1 MRIRRGFL
9 FWGILLLPLGV
20 VPLLVRAGIIDVAQ
34 LADAWRLWPILL
46 IAVGLAIL
54 VSRSRASLAATAVIA
69 LVLGTFGGAALASG
83 TTFWGSLTNCTLA
96 PTTGASQLERT
107 GTFSG
112 SSPTVR
118 LELRCG
124 SLDVHGTTAASWRFQ
139 STHRGPGPSLSVSS
153 GQLAAVAAQRGD
165 VREDWIVELPAGHLG
180 RIDLTGNAAGGT
192 FRLDGLTVDAFAATM
207 NAGDLT
213 IDAGTGSIGNLDA
226 TLNAGRVRLTL
237 GSNPLQGKISVN
249 AGAIDLC
256 VPADVGLR
264 IDVTEQL
271 TFVTNLSGRGLTK
284 ASEGV
289 WVRPSTGG
297 STVSLRVDGGAAAL
311 TLNPDGGCR

>member
-1 MRIRRGFL
+1 MRIRRGLL
-9 FWGILLLPLGV
+9 FWGVLLLPLGA
-20 VPLLVRAGIIDVAQ
+20 VPLLVRAGLIDVNQ

-54 VSRSRASLAATAVIA
+54 VGRSRASLAATVAIA

-83 TTFWGSLTNCTLA
+83 TTFWGSLANCTLA
-96 PTTGASQLERT
+96 PSSGASQLERT

-112 SSPTVR
+112 SVATVR

-124 SLDVHGTTAASWRFQ
+124 SLDVHGTTATTWRVQ
-139 STHRGPGPSLSVSS
+139 STHRGPGPSVTGSAA
-153 GQLAAVAAQRGD
+153 GLAVVAAQSGD
-165 VREDWIVELPAGHLG
+165 IREDWIVELPAGHLSQ
-180 RIDLTGNAAGGT
+180 IDLTSNAAGGT
-192 FRLDGLTVDAFAATM
+192 FRLDGLTVDTFDATM

-226 TLNAGRVRLTL
+226 TVNAGRIRLSP
-237 GSNPLQGKISVN
+237 GSNPLQGSISVN

-264 IDVTEQL
+264 IDVAEQL
-271 TFVTNLSGRGLTK
+271 TFVTNLSARGLTK
-284 ASEGV
+284 ASDGL
-289 WVRPSTGG
+289 WVRPSGG
-297 STVSLRVDGGAAAL
+297 GPTVSLRVSGGAAAL